1 MKFNWQ
7 RYIELNT
14 DLIEAGIDNE
24 LDAMKHFLNHGIVEN
39 RRYGSAFISSKI
51 QSNVNSSY
59 MILIKVIDQMSN
71 NAKDKDI
78 RDCII
83 SILQL
88 SKNIKEPFVA
98 ANFSQRTIILDMI
111 AKLTDHKI
119 FSSVM
124 HNADLYIKDTY
135 ND

>member
-7 RYIELNT
+7 RYIELNP

-24 LDAMKHFLNHGIVEN
+24 CSAIRHYLNHGIDEN
-39 RRYGSAFISSKI
+39 RRYGSVFLSNKIKSST
-51 QSNVNSSY
+51 NSAY
-59 MILIKVIDQMSN
+59 MILIKAIDQIAN
-71 NAKDKDI
+71 KADDQDI

-83 SILQL
+83 STLKL

-98 ANFSQRTIILDMI
+98 ADNTQRNTILSMVS
-111 AKLTDHKI
+111 KLTDHKI

-124 HNADLYIKDTY
+124 HNTDLYTKDTY

>member
-7 RYIELNT
+7 RYIELNP

-24 LDAMKHFLNHGIVEN
+24 CSAMRHYLNHGIDEN
-39 RRYGSAFISSKI
+39 RRYGSAFLLSKI
-51 QSNVNSSY
+51 TGNPNSAY
-59 MILIKVIDQMSN
+59 MILVKSIDQMAN
-71 NAKDKDI
+71 NADDLHMQ
-78 RDCII
+78 DCII
-83 SILQL
+83 STLKL

-98 ANFSQRTIILDMI
+98 ASFNQRTIILDMI
-111 AKLTDHKI
+111 VKLTDHKI

-124 HNADLYIKDTY
+124 HNTDSYIKDTY

>member
-24 LDAMKHFLNHGIVEN
+24 CSAMQHYLNHGIDEN
-39 RRYGSAFISSKI
+39 RRYGSAFLLSKI
-51 QSNVNSSY
+51 TGSPNSAY
-59 MILIKVIDQMSN
+59 MILIKAIDQIAN
-71 NAKDKDI
+71 NADDQRI

-83 SILQL
+83 STLKL

-98 ANFSQRTIILDMI
+98 TDSIQRDIILSMVS
-111 AKLTDHKI
+111 KLTDRKI

-124 HNADLYIKDTY
+124 HNTDLYIKDTY